1 MSDERAELKER
12 FSLFL
17 LFLICGFL
25 AIGPIQWG
33 NLQIPMVLNPIYKIG
48 IPLIFLVI
56 SLLLYRSEHFHKFW
70 KLFFA
75 FFIGAMSFLIVWIVS
90 FFYSI
95 QNTTVK
101 GIAFNKLIETILIV
115 IPIIVLIKLSG
126 DDMDSILLKK
136 GNIKLGLI
144 IGGGGFVVF
153 LMFSFMGAILLFY
166 GTDLTWQKFIVW
178 LPWIL
183 IFVLSN
189 GLLEELLYRGLFFK
203 KYRDVLGFNL
213 CNLLQALIYSLMHF
227 GASYTSESLIF
238 LIITLVLGILYGY
251 IILKTDSLL
260 GAILFHAGT
269 DIAIIIGIF
278 STL

>member
-1 MSDERAELKER
+1 MSDEMVKSKYR
-12 FSLFL
+12 FGLFL
-17 LFLICGFL
+17 LLFACGMI

-33 NLQIPMVLNPIYKIG
+33 NIQLPTILNIVYKIG
-48 IPLIFLVI
+48 IPLIFFGI
-56 SLLLYRSEHFHKFW
+56 SLILFRSERFHKFW

-75 FFIGAMSFLIVWIVS
+75 FFIGAMSFLIAWIFS
-90 FFYSI
+90 LFYSI
-95 QNTTVK
+95 QSTTVE
-101 GIAFNKLIETILIV
+101 GFAFNKLIDTLLIV
-115 IPIIVLIKLSG
+115 IPILVLIKLSG

-136 GNIKLGLI
+136 GKLKLGLL
-144 IGGGGFVVF
+144 IGLGGFIIF
-153 LMFSFMGAILLFY
+153 LVFSFMGAILLFY
-166 GTDLTWQKFIVW
+166 GTELTWQKFIVW
-178 LPWIL
+178 LPWTL

-189 GLLEELLYRGLFFK
+189 GLLEEVLYRGLFFN
-203 KYRDVLGFNL
+203 KYREVLGFNL
-213 CNLLQALIYSLMHF
+213 CNILQALVYSLMHF

-238 LIITLVLGILYGY
+238 LIITFVLGILYGY